1 MATAVA
7 FALQRLVDLVED
19 CYVSSS
25 QAALLREEVRAL
37 LDEVRPDAVALVD
50 AWNFPDT
57 TLASAIGRADGRVYE
72 ALFELVRTAPSIP
85 HAAACATAR
94 GCSRAVEHSPL
105 PLVEPPHRLN
115 ASP

>member
-7 FALQRLVDLVED
+7 SARQRLVDLLED
-19 CYVSSS
+19 GYVSSA

-57 TLASAIGRADGRVYE
+57 TLASAIGRSDGRVYE
-72 ALFELVRTAPSIP
+72 ALFELVRVVGARKARTTAG
-85 HAAACATAR
+85 AAVLRPCATPVPQEA
-94 GCSRAVEHSPL
+94 P
-105 PLVEPPHRLN
+105 PPHRPS